1 MTTTGATSEVHH
13 RTALVE
19 RHWITATVPARATDV
34 RRKRAVA
41 AARAAAVPVMAEVGL
56 PAHVAEEWHRPGE
69 VGVSW
74 TVVVGEVH
82 HVAGE
87 RDPYWVWTARWRHWR
102 DALAAV
108 VSR

>member
-1 MTTTGATSEVHH
+1 MTVS
-13 RTALVE
+13 
-19 RHWITATVPARATDV
+19 VPVRATEV
-34 RRKRAVA
+34 RRRRAVA
-41 AARAAAVPVMAEVGL
+41 AARAAAAPSMAEIGL
-56 PAHVAEEWHRPGE
+56 PANVAEEWHRPGE

-82 HVAGE
+82 RTAGE

-102 DALAAV
+102 DALASV